1 MYGYVEN
8 SKSVCCDPLTVATEL
23 NQLTAVRVGW
33 PRWTMLFAWHCCQV
47 PQRHF
52 HHLNKKS
59 TRMRK
64 NFAID
69 FCVKLGQKHVFWLFF
84 FNWNHV
90 LIWKMLCL
98 ILKSLKN
105 VQTYM
110 QKSNFC
116 DYLIEVPLSISS
128 TTFQQNIGI
137 FRYLATVRP
146 DPLSPLPITHSSPPP
161 PHHDHSNISRHCQQ
175 LPEQGPLIQ
184 RFIC

>member
-1 MYGYVEN
+1 
-8 SKSVCCDPLTVATEL
+8 
-23 NQLTAVRVGW
+23 
-33 PRWTMLFAWHCCQV
+33 
-47 PQRHF
+47 
-52 HHLNKKS
+52 
-59 TRMRK
+59 
-64 NFAID
+64 
-69 FCVKLGQKHVFWLFF
+69 
-84 FNWNHV
+84 
-90 LIWKMLCL
+90 
-98 ILKSLKN
+98 
-105 VQTYM
+105 M

-175 LPEQGPLIQ
+175 LPEQGPLMQ